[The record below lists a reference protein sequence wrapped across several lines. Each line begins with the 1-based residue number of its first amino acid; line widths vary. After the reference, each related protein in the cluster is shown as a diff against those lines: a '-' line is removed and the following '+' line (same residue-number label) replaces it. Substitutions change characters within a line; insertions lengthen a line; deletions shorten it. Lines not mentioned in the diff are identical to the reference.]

1 LKCYK
6 SIFKCCSSKT
16 IYAKGIVS
24 KKKETGFALYHDKAF
39 EKKIQQEKK
48 TCERNLIK

>member
-1 LKCYK
+1 MLKEL
-6 SIFKCCSSKT
+6 F
-16 IYAKGIVS
+16 

>member
-1 LKCYK
+1 VLKEL
-6 SIFKCCSSKT
+6 FK
-16 IYAKGIVS
+16 

-39 EKKIQQEKK
+39 EKKIQQEKI

>member
-1 LKCYK
+1 MLKEL
-6 SIFKCCSSKT
+6 F
-16 IYAKGIVS
+16 

-39 EKKIQQEKK
+39 EKKKIQQEKK